1 VLDLEG
7 IDEDLIPREIQT
19 LEVGAPVMSIEP
31 VPGRELALLV
41 HDNDRTVLGL
51 LDVAYGS
58 VSPLEGV
65 ARLDGYAFTPTG
77 DYLVAATDDL
87 PRLGLLELDNLH
99 PSDLRLDD
107 VPRRLFA
114 LPNGTLFV
122 DHGDPLGRATIVP
135 GPTSTRDDAVV
146 LSGFLLAGLLE
157 EAP

>member
-1 VLDLEG
+1 
-7 IDEDLIPREIQT
+7 
-19 LEVGAPVMSIEP
+19 

-41 HDNDRTVLGL
+41 HDDQRTVLGL

-58 VSPLEGV
+58 VSPLQGV
-65 ARLDGYAFTPTG
+65 ARLDSYAFTSSG

-107 VPRRLFA
+107 EPRRVFA
-114 LPNGTLFV
+114 LPSGAIFV
-122 DHGDPLGRATIVP
+122 DHGDPLGRATIIP
-135 GPTSTRDDAVV
+135 GPTATRDDAVV

-157 EAP
+157 EP